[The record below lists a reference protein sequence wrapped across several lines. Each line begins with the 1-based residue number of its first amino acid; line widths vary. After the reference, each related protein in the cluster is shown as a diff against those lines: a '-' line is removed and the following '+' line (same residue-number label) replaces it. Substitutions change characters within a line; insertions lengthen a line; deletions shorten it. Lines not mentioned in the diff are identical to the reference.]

1 MAQKPPIRELSA
13 VATAVV
19 HYAEVA
25 LKGGYRPFFEKKL
38 AENVRVAC
46 ERDGVRL
53 GAVQRERGR
62 ILVTFERDD
71 QEKAE
76 RALRDVFGIQYF
88 AFVEETAST
97 PEAILSKARELL
109 AQVKQEGAKTVGL
122 VTKRAD
128 KRFPLSSLEL
138 NKEIGAEAN
147 QLGLKI
153 RFEGPEAT
161 LHTEIAAER
170 AFLYTRKIAG
180 PGGLPVGASGKVLC
194 LLSGGIDSPVAAWL
208 LMKRGCRV
216 DFLHFHSFRE
226 NREALESKMRAMVEA
241 LNRFQFYSR
250 LFLVPYH
257 SYQIAAAGR
266 VPEGIDLMA
275 FKNFMLRT
283 AQAVAWRKSCRALVT
298 GDSLGQ
304 VASQTLPNLVA
315 GDDGIAAMV
324 LRPLVGFDK
333 VEIVALARRIGTY
346 EESIKPYKDCCSII
360 SRKPATAVKAAEL
373 RAAFGE
379 AEMKELLAKG
389 LAEMEMFRLGHA
401 ADEGSPEPM
410 PTGDLS
416 AT

>member
-1 MAQKPPIRELSA
+1 MATKPPTSKLSA
-13 VATAVV
+13 PATAVA

-38 AENVRVAC
+38 AENVQVAC
-46 ERDGVRL
+46 EREGVRL
-53 GAVQRERGR
+53 GAVRRERGR
-62 ILVTFERDD
+62 ILVTFEAEDT
-71 QEKAE
+71 EKAQ
-76 RALRDVFGIQYF
+76 RALRDIFGIQYF
-88 AFVEETAST
+88 ALVEETAST
-97 PEAILSKARELL
+97 PEAILAKARELL
-109 AQVKQEGAKTVGL
+109 AQAKQAGAATVGL

-147 QLGLKI
+147 RLGLKI

-161 LHTEIAAER
+161 LHTEIATER
-170 AFLYTRKIAG
+170 AFLYRRKIPG

-194 LLSGGIDSPVAAWL
+194 LLSGGIDSPVASWL
-208 LMKRGCRV
+208 LLKRGCRV
-216 DFLHFHSFRE
+216 DFLHFHSFRT
-226 NREALESKMRAMVEA
+226 NREALESKLRATVEA
-241 LNRFQFYSR
+241 LNRFQFHAR

-266 VPEGIDLMA
+266 VPEGLDLMA
-275 FKNFMLRT
+275 FKNFMLRA
-283 AQAVAWRKSCRALVT
+283 AQAVAWRKGYRALVT

-304 VASQTLPNLVA
+304 VASQTLPNLAA
-315 GDDGIAAMV
+315 GDEGIAATV

-360 SRKPATAVKAAEL
+360 SRKPATAITAAEL
-373 RAAFGE
+373 RGVFGE
-379 AEMKELLAKG
+379 EAMKELLAKS
-389 LAEMEMFRLGHA
+389 LAEMEVFKVGQA
-401 ADEGSPEPM
+401 TEAEPA
-410 PTGDLS
+410 PAGDLS

>member
-1 MAQKPPIRELSA
+1 M
-13 VATAVV
+13 AVV

-46 ERDGVRL
+46 ERDGARL
-53 GAVQRERGR
+53 GAVRRERGR
-62 ILVTFERDD
+62 ILVTFER
-71 QEKAE
+71 EEANNVE

-88 AFVEETAST
+88 ALVEETAST
-97 PEAILSKARELL
+97 VEAVLSKARELL
-109 AQVKQEGAKTVGL
+109 EQVRQAGAKTVGL
-122 VTKRAD
+122 ETKRAD

-208 LMKRGCRV
+208 LLKRGCRV
-216 DFLHFHSFRE
+216 DFLHFHSFRT
-226 NREALESKMRAMVEA
+226 NQEALESKLRATVEA
-241 LNRFQFYSR
+241 LNRFQFHSR

-266 VPEGIDLMA
+266 VPEGLDLMA
-275 FKNFMLRT
+275 FKNFMLRL
-283 AQAVAWRKSCRALVT
+283 AEAVAWRKGYRALVT

-304 VASQTLPNLVA
+304 VASQTLPNLAA
-315 GDDGIAAMV
+315 GDDGIQATV

-373 RAAFGE
+373 RGVFDEAA
-379 AEMKELLAKG
+379 MKELLAKC
-389 LAEMEMFRLGHA
+389 LAEMEMFKVGHA

>member
-1 MAQKPPIRELSA
+1 MAQKPPVRELS
-13 VATAVV
+13 VPATAVV

-38 AENVRVAC
+38 AENVRAAC
-46 ERDGVRL
+46 EREGVRL
-53 GAVQRERGR
+53 GEVRRERGR
-62 ILVTFERDD
+62 ILVTFEAEDK
-71 QEKAE
+71 EKAE

-88 AFVEETAST
+88 AIVEQTAST
-97 PEAILSKARELL
+97 VEAVLAKGRELL
-109 AQVKQEGAKTVGL
+109 AQVKQAGAKTVGL
-122 VTKRAD
+122 ETKRAD

-138 NKEIGAEAN
+138 NKEIGATAN
-147 QLGLKI
+147 ELGLRI
-153 RFEGPEAT
+153 RFDGPEAT
-161 LHTEIAAER
+161 LHTEIAAEH
-170 AFLYTRKIAG
+170 AFLFTRKIAG

-208 LMKRGCRV
+208 LTKRGCRA
-216 DFLHFHSFRE
+216 DFLHFHSFRT
-226 NREALESKMRAMVEA
+226 NREALESKLRATVEA
-241 LNRFQFYSR
+241 LNRFQFHSR

-257 SYQIAAAGR
+257 SYQMAAAGR
-266 VPEGIDLMA
+266 VPEGLDLMV
-275 FKNFMLRT
+275 FKNFMLRL
-283 AQAVAWRKSCRALVT
+283 AQAVAQRKHYRALVT

-304 VASQTLPNLVA
+304 VASQTLPNLAA
-315 GDDGIAAMV
+315 GDDGITSTV

-360 SRKPATAVKAAEL
+360 SRKPATAVRAAEL

-379 AEMKELLAKG
+379 VEMKELLAKC
-389 LAEMEMFRLGHA
+389 LAEIEVFKLGWVA
-401 ADEGSPEPM
+401 EPEPM